1 MDIIKTVIPAAGF
14 GTRFLPWTKAIPKE
28 MLPLLNKPALQ
39 YVVEEGL
46 QSDIK
51 QFVIITTRHKDVIAD
66 HFDMAPEL
74 ELFLK
79 EHNKLELI
87 SGLEKIIKH
96 AEFSYIRQPEA
107 LGLGH
112 AVWMARNMIAK
123 EYFGVILPDDLI
135 FGKVPALSQLIR
147 IARQEKASVLAVQE
161 VPSET
166 VSNYGVIAI
175 KKQITPSLF
184 QVQDLV
190 EKPNP
195 KNAPSNLAIVGRY
208 VLSHKIFSSLEN
220 IEPSAGGE
228 LQLTDGIS
236 HMVKNNEKVFAYK
249 LQGTRHDVGNP
260 LGWLKA
266 TLDLALHDPQYASA
280 VRSYLQELST
290 QQAL

>member
-1 MDIIKTVIPAAGF
+1 MDIIKTIIPAAGF
-14 GTRFLPWTKAIPKE
+14 GTRFLPWTKAIAKE

-39 YVVEEGL
+39 WVVEEGL

-51 QFVIITTRHKDVIAD
+51 QFIIVTTRHKDAIAD
-66 HFDMAPEL
+66 HFDVAPEL

-79 EHNKLELI
+79 EHNKLDLI

-96 AEFSYIRQPEA
+96 AEFNYIRQPEP

-112 AVWMARNMIAK
+112 AIWMARNVIAK
-123 EYFGVILPDDLI
+123 EYFGVILPDDI
-135 FGKVPALSQLIR
+135 IVGKVPALSQLMR
-147 IARQEKASVLAVQE
+147 IARQEKASVIAVQE
-161 VPSET
+161 VPSEQ
-166 VSNYGVIAI
+166 VSSYGVIAI

-195 KNAPSNLAIVGRY
+195 KNTPSNLAIVGRY
-208 VLSHKIFSSLEN
+208 ILSNKIFNSLEN

-249 LQGTRHDVGNP
+249 LQGIRHDVGTP

-266 TLDLALHDPQYASA
+266 TFDLAFQDPQYASTLRA
-280 VRSYLQELST
+280 YVQELST
-290 QQAL
+290 QQ